1 MKYVQILVSILI
13 AQMAGFIGSVFTVGS
28 IGNWYMFIN
37 KPSWNPPS
45 FIFGP
50 VWVTLYTLMG
60 LSSYL
65 VWRERKTKKVTV
77 PLLFYLAQL
86 LLNASWSIVF
96 FGMNNI
102 GLAFINIIILLIL
115 ILITLI
121 KFWKINKWAGI
132 LLIPY
137 LLWVGFASVLNYTIW
152 TLN

>member
-1 MKYVQILVSILI
+1 
-13 AQMAGFIGSVFTVGS
+13 MAGFIGSVFTVGS